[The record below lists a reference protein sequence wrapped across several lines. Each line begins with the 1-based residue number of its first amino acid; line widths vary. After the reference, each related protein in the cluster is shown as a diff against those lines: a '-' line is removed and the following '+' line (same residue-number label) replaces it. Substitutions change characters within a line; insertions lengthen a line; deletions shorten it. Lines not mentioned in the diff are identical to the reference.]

1 MTHEQALAQA
11 RARLEPLALYPRPI
25 RTDVRIVVL
34 PLFFRLPKLR
44 RYTGYALMRTI
55 LLRRA
60 DASEDLVTHELVHIW
75 QFQHRPL
82 HMLWTYATT
91 RYRENPYEREAR
103 WAVERTAGGPGET

>member
-1 MTHEQALAQA
+1 LNHREALARA
-11 RARLEPLALYPRPI
+11 RTRLEPLALYARPI
-25 RTDVRIVVL
+25 RSDVRIVVL

-55 LLRRA
+55 LVKHV

-91 RYRENPYEREAR
+91 RYRDNPYEREAR
-103 WAVERTAGGPGET
+103 WAVERSRTS

>member
-1 MTHEQALAQA
+1 LTPEQALVRA
-11 RARLEPLALYPRPI
+11 RSRLEPLALYPRPI
-25 RTDVRIVVL
+25 RTDIRIVVL

-55 LLRRA
+55 LLEHA

-103 WAVERTAGGPGET
+103 WAVERTS